1 MLSPSILIGLLLLAG
16 PSSAPSSPAGA
27 YDVQVVNGTGHEVRI
42 EYCGASTCVEV
53 DRNVLP
59 GAARSFSVPR
69 EEGSG
74 GVVVVAWD
82 GDRRVAQRRV
92 DVQENVRVHA
102 VLEPRR
108 G

>member
-16 PSSAPSSPAGA
+16 PSSVPGSPAGA
-27 YDVQVVNGTGHEVRI
+27 YDVRVVNGTGYEVRI

-53 DRNVLP
+53 DRKVLP
-59 GAARSFSVPR
+59 GATRSFSVPL
-69 EEGSG
+69 EEGRG

-92 DVQENVRVHA
+92 EPQENVRVRV
-102 VLEPRR
+102 VLQPRR